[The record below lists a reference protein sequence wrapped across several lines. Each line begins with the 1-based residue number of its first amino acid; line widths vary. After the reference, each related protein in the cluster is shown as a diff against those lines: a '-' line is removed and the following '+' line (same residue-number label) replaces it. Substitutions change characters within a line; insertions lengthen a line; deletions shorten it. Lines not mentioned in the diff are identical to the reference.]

1 MPDANIVA
9 VTGFSPEPEPAALVP
24 AGAENPIPLDG
35 TWDFVHA
42 VEDYRASP
50 AAWRPIKV
58 PGPWQ
63 AQFAD
68 LRMRGGTGI
77 YRRAID
83 IPAGWKREHVFLR
96 FGAVFHIARE
106 FCPVI
111 SVVGVAANV
120 RASIDDQHFFVT
132 LTSQP
137 LGNNAPGKTGPDNKP
152 IKHGLPHSR
161 PRSGHSL

>member
-1 MPDANIVA
+1 MLQFVVKLRPYFAGPCGTSQAKLKMVYQDIPRMPDANIVA

-83 IPAGWKREHVFLR
+83 IPAGWKRERVFLR

-106 FCPVI
+106 FLRGRIGRRRCRQCA
-111 SVVGVAANV
+111 GVD
-120 RASIDDQHFFVT
+120 R
-132 LTSQP
+132 
-137 LGNNAPGKTGPDNKP
+137 
-152 IKHGLPHSR
+152 
-161 PRSGHSL
+161 